1 MGYYL
6 QFNGYF
12 KGGFM
17 SVTNHICKEAG
28 DMPEG
33 LKYDDV
39 FMIEVYTWI
48 GWVDITVDFTET
60 QAGLQY
66 NFYVE

>member
-1 MGYYL
+1 MDIL
-6 QFNGYF
+6 RRNN
-12 KGGFM
+12 M
-17 SVTNHICKEAG
+17 SVTNHICKEDG

-39 FMIEVYTWI
+39 FMIEVYTWL
-48 GWVDITVDFTET
+48 GWIDITADFTET
-60 QAGLQY
+60 QVGLQY

>member
-1 MGYYL
+1 
-6 QFNGYF
+6 
-12 KGGFM
+12 M
-17 SVTNHICKEAG
+17 SVTNHICKEDG

-39 FMIEVYTWI
+39 FMIEVYTWL
-48 GWVDITVDFTET
+48 GWIDITADFTET
-60 QAGLQY
+60 QVGLQY